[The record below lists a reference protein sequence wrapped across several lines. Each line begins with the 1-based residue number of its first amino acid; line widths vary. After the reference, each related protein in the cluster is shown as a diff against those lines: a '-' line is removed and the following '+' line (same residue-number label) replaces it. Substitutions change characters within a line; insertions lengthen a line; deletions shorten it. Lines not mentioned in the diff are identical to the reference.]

1 MRLFLWIIHTY
12 IDLGVY
18 VGVMDLFVYVS
29 PNLLHIILA
38 LYFFF
43 FIYDSLISQLL
54 LSRLNFSRN
63 VLYLLVSFF
72 V

>member
-38 LYFFF
+38 FYFFY
-43 FIYDSLISQLL
+43 IYIIL
-54 LSRLNFSRN
+54 
-63 VLYLLVSFF
+63 
-72 V
+72 

>member
-38 LYFFF
+38 FYFFF
-43 FIYDSLISQLL
+43 YIYNSLISQLL
-54 LSRLNFSRN
+54 LSHLNFSRN

>member
-18 VGVMDLFVYVS
+18 VAVMDLFVYVS
-29 PNLLHIILA
+29 PSLLHIILT
-38 LYFFF
+38 LYFFK
-43 FIYDSLISQLL
+43 IYNSLISQLL
-54 LSRLNFSRN
+54 LSRLNFARN

>member
-38 LYFFF
+38 LYFFLKYM
-43 FIYDSLISQLL
+43 IL
-54 LSRLNFSRN
+54 
-63 VLYLLVSFF
+63 
-72 V
+72 

>member
-18 VGVMDLFVYVS
+18 VAVMYLFVYIS

-38 LYFFF
+38 LYFF
-43 FIYDSLISQLL
+43 
-54 LSRLNFSRN
+54 LNI
-63 VLYLLVSFF
+63 
-72 V
+72 